1 MSHPDPRNVCDG
13 CGLSLDRR
21 RREHV
26 VLGPIVHARVWRRL
40 ADDPRERL
48 CIACMYQ
55 RALERFGRVLALND
69 LRLCRWNLEWL
80 DVFVD
85 ADDEPGEFA
94 PLDEPADRLVRQT
107 ESAPTRRC

>member
-13 CGLSLDRR
+13 CGQTLDRR

-26 VLGPIVHARVWRRL
+26 LLGPIVHTRVWRRL
-40 ADDPRERL
+40 ADDPREQL
-48 CIACMYQ
+48 CLTCMNK
-55 RALERFGRVLALND
+55 RAIERFGRGLALND
-69 LRLCRWNLEWL
+69 LRLCRWNLGWL

-94 PLDEPADRLVRQT
+94 PLDEPADRLARQT
-107 ESAPTRRC
+107 GSAPTRR